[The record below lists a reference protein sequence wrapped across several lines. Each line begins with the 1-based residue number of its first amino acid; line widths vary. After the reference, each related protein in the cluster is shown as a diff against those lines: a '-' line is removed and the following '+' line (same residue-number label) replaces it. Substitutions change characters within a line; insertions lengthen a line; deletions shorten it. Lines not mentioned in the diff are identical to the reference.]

1 VGAREAGFSAWKTRA
16 VIRLLQL
23 KKKYSGAELAAEIDQ
38 LIARLKRLRARD
50 LRSFLAQLSALSER
64 VPEVL
69 EIAPSEEDVE
79 RWLRQGGEGGG

>member
-1 VGAREAGFSAWKTRA
+1 

-79 RWLRQGGEGGG
+79 RWLRQGEAGG

>member
-1 VGAREAGFSAWKTRA
+1 MGAREAGFSAWKTRA

-23 KKKYSGAELAAEIDQ
+23 KRKYSGAEAAEIDE
-38 LIARLKRLRARD
+38 LIARLARLRRRD
-50 LRSFLAQLSALSER
+50 LRSLLARLSALSER

-79 RWLRQGGEGGG
+79 RWLREGGGRGG

>member
-1 VGAREAGFSAWKTRA
+1 
-16 VIRLLQL
+16 VIRLLRARAR
-23 KKKYSGAELAAEIDQ
+23 YSGAEAAEIDK
-38 LIARLKRLRARD
+38 LIARLKRLRRRD
-50 LRSFLAQLSALSER
+50 LHSFLALLSALSER